1 MSELALALV
10 SDGIADYLA
19 TLGIGTV
26 GTNIF
31 VNNLPAVDN
40 CVAIFDTGGEQ
51 SDIRQGI
58 DYPTIQVRVK
68 NTNTATAYKKLMT
81 IYDKL
86 HMLHNITLG
95 NGIHIIDCIGR
106 QSAPM
111 VISTDYGSDFTMNY
125 TLTVSNDTVWRNQ

>member
-1 MSELALALV
+1 MSDLSTALL

-19 TLGIGTV
+19 SLGIGTV

-40 CVAIFDTGGEQ
+40 CISIFDTGGET

-58 DYPTIQVRVK
+58 DYPTLQIRVK
-68 NTNTATAYKKLMT
+68 NTDTSAAYKKLMT
-81 IYDKL
+81 IHDKL

-95 NGIHIIDCIGR
+95 NGIHIIDSIAR

-111 VISTDYGSDFTMNY
+111 IISTDFGADFTMNY
-125 TLTVSNDTVWRNQ
+125 TLTVSNDTVWRD